1 MRLKRYLTGK
11 SGVTVLVI
19 SLAVTLLSVLV
30 LGALA
35 WFYRAPLL
43 VFDLR
48 TEQFAQVV
56 VRPPLSALTVRD
68 ATLRGLTEAC
78 AGRDSFTGVVEAP
91 QGAILTYR
99 WRPGSVSV
107 AISNGPLRLTNAE
120 GPCTEREGEFS
131 VVLEVPADGEAS
143 LVLPIAG
150 PVEVGSELSNAAP
163 PLGNLPRR
171 LDLLLDGSFTVFG
184 RTIQIWGAP
193 SLYPISTD
201 PLPLPAGSRVGALP
215 ANPEDADAW
224 YGIALAGSDGF
235 VVRAT
240 ADADRVTLFRA
251 SDRDGELAYSFGLF
265 SAIVGDPV
273 IGTLALIIFFLVT
286 AVQLVASWMG
296 LWVEDDR
303 ADRWRRWGR
312 RGR

>member
-1 MRLKRYLTGK
+1 MRLKRHLTGK

-19 SLAVTLLSVLV
+19 SLAVTLACVLV
-30 LGALA
+30 LGVLALV
-35 WFYRAPLL
+35 YRAPLL
-43 VFDLR
+43 VFDIR

-78 AGRDSFTGVVEAP
+78 AGQETFTGVVEAP
-91 QGAILTYR
+91 EGAILTYR

-107 AISNGPLRLTNAE
+107 AISNGPLRLIGTD
-120 GPCTEREGEFS
+120 GSCTEPEGEFS
-131 VVLEVPADGEAS
+131 VVLDVPGDDQAS
-143 LVLPIAG
+143 LILPIAG

-163 PLGNLPRR
+163 PPGGLPRR

-184 RTIQIWGAP
+184 RTIQLWGTP

-201 PLPLPAGSRVGALP
+201 PLPLPAGSRVGPLP
-215 ANPEDADAW
+215 AKPEEADAW
-224 YGIALAGSDGF
+224 YGVAFADEDGF

-240 ADADRVTLFRA
+240 ADADRVSLFRA

-273 IGTLALIIFFLVT
+273 IGTLALIVFFLVT

-296 LWVEDDR
+296 LWVDDER

-312 RGR
+312 RRR